1 MTKKRART
9 GFILLSIFI
18 IIGILLSVCRF
29 DIPFTN
35 STYNGFANSISLG
48 LDLSGGIS
56 AVYDCNLAKDSGT
69 GDLGEAIDAT
79 ITRLENILFDE
90 GFSEATVTKQGTSRI
105 RIEVPNLSDSQ
116 ELFDLI
122 GTPASLYISTNENF
136 DVKNPSGEY
145 VSGSDITKV
154 YSFLY
159 SGSDSQLN
167 NQYVVALNFNDNG
180 AEKFKSITT
189 AASTSSNKNIYIFI
203 GDEEPMQVGCENA
216 ITNGSTIIHGGSI
229 NSRESAKDYAL
240 MIMSGTFSANLELSE
255 CTVVSATL
263 GKDALLYGIIA
274 GAVALLLVMII
285 MGLRYKVL
293 GILADVSL
301 VVYMILMLFFLQAIP
316 FIQLTLPGI
325 AGIILSI
332 GMAVDGNVIIFE
344 RIREEYALGK
354 KVPQAVRGGFKKA
367 FWPIF
372 DSNITTIITS
382 IILYILGTA
391 SIKGFALTLLLGIIL
406 SMFSTLVMTRILVR
420 WALPFDASKP
430 KYFGLK
436 RSKVAK
442 EQDVVVEGEDGNAKN
457 PEIVVEG

>member
-18 IIGILLSVCRF
+18 IIGIILSVCRF
-29 DIPFTN
+29 DIPFTT

-56 AVYDCNLAKDSGT
+56 AVYDCSLAKDSGT
-69 GDLGEAIDAT
+69 GDLSEAIDAT
-79 ITRLENILFDE
+79 ITRLENILYDE
-90 GFSEATVTKQGTSRI
+90 GFSEATVTRQGASRI
-105 RIEVPNLSDSQ
+105 RVEVPNLSDSQ

-136 DVKNPSGEY
+136 DVKNPAGEY
-145 VSGSDITKV
+145 VSGSDISEV
-154 YSFLY
+154 YVSY
-159 SGSDSQLN
+159 N
-167 NQYVVALNFNDNG
+167 NQDSCYGVVLNFNSNG
-180 AEKFKSITT
+180 AEKFKNVTTT
-189 AASTSSNKNIYIFI
+189 AANGEKTLYINI
-203 GDEEPMQVGCENA
+203 GDESPLKVTCESA
-216 ITNGSTIIHGGSI
+216 MTQGTTFVYGGSI
-229 NSRESAKDYAL
+229 QDYNSAKDYAL

-285 MGLRYKVL
+285 MGLRYRVL

-316 FIQLTLPGI
+316 FVQLTLPGI

-344 RIREEYALGK
+344 RIREEYAAGK
-354 KVPQAVRGGFKKA
+354 KVPQAVKGGFKKA

-372 DSNITTIITS
+372 DSNITTIKT
-382 IILYILGTA
+382 LA
-391 SIKGFALTLLLGIIL
+391 MAL
-406 SMFSTLVMTRILVR
+406 F
-420 WALPFDASKP
+420 
-430 KYFGLK
+430 
-436 RSKVAK
+436 
-442 EQDVVVEGEDGNAKN
+442 
-457 PEIVVEG
+457 